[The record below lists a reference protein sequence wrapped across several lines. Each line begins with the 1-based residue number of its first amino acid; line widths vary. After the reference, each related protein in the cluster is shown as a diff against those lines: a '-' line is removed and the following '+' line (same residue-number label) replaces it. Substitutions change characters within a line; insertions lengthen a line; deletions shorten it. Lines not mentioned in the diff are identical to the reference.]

1 MEMNDVSR
9 ELVRVFFELN
19 GFLVNRDVSLLI
31 RKPFSVKG
39 SPGDFVLTVESI
51 GKIQQAVVD
60 VKPWHTEV
68 FFPSV
73 IGSSPEIFRFV
84 EEDNLKKAAAFFD
97 SKSFR
102 KITVLPKLP
111 AVKGTLK
118 RSIAA
123 LKQSGIDHAIEFPTV
138 LNYLISR
145 VKTNINY
152 DDSDLLQLIRIF
164 KCYDF
169 YASPQLELFPKK

>member
-1 MEMNDVSR
+1 MNDVSK

-19 GFLVNRDVSLLI
+19 GFLVNRDASLLI
-31 RKPFSVKG
+31 KKPSSLRG
-39 SPGDFVLTVESI
+39 CPGDFVLTVESL
-51 GKIQQAVVD
+51 GKIAQAVVD

-73 IGSSPEIFRFV
+73 IRSSPEIFRFV
-84 EEDNLKKAAAFFD
+84 EEDRLKKAAAFFD

-102 KITVLPKLP
+102 KIMVLPKLP
-111 AVKGTLK
+111 VVKGTLK
-118 RSIAA
+118 KSIAA
-123 LKQSGIDHAIEFPTV
+123 LKENGIDHAIEFSTV
-138 LNYLISR
+138 LNYLISC

-164 KCYDF
+164 KCYNF